1 MKKWYFILI
10 LFFCFLMK
18 SNVYAGN
25 EDEIFL
31 YVGEKYV
38 IEQQEGVL
46 ATYTSENEEIAAME
60 EQVITGKSS
69 GETYIVVNNNGVEKR
84 LHIFV
89 GDYKLCTGQEELMEF
104 DLSSVMNA
112 WNSSIRSGDT
122 SVVSAVKQGHD
133 KNDASFLFKAV
144 STGMANITISSGST
158 VLESFAVVVQNHPLA
173 YFGRIEPT
181 CSQKGSI
188 AHYECLFCSKCFSD
202 ADGRECMD
210 DISIDES
217 EHEYA
222 IVKMEAA
229 TCNKNG
235 YAKYVCQNCQHEYTQ
250 LLKGGHEYET
260 KVVKPGCVNQG
271 YTEYMCKRCGDS
283 FRNSYVDAPGHNFK
297 TVFYM
302 NHNSVAKQSC
312 AACGAVSY
320 KMNIEGVMVN
330 QSFYPRKWDADSSNH
345 YVPLNE
351 ECLVTSSLDSPINA
365 GVDIKYKCPIRESSG
380 KLKIYD
386 IKMIYEDMDT
396 KQVMYD
402 HAINCVS
409 FSYDDDYITDG
420 LEVNVG
426 HGVSACELK
435 MDYEEKSDDE
445 DDEEGC
451 LFYSYASFVDVGNK
465 RYSVL
470 GVTFKMKFQSSDKS
484 PYKKTSA
491 QYVELSKSKL
501 KIAKGFSKKIKVVYD
516 RRSEY
521 KPRSLKWTSSNKK
534 IATVNSSGKV
544 TAKKPGK
551 CTITCKLPNGRKAK
565 CKITVVK
572 NEYKGKSLSKCN
584 AHGGRYGNI
593 HFEVNKAYYKGN
605 QFVLKCVVMN
615 TRIFRANKFDW
626 VTISAKDTYGHVI
639 AKKKFENVPIDLD
652 AYGKK
657 YITFTFP
664 KSDVKKKRE
673 LYQGVWINTDY
684 VYWYSY

>member
-112 WNSSIRSGDT
+112 WDSSIRSSDT

-133 KNDASFLFKAV
+133 KNEVSFLFKAV

-173 YFGRIEPT
+173 YFERIEPT

-202 ADGRECMD
+202 ADGQECLD

-217 EHEYA
+217 EHEY
-222 IVKMEAA
+222 
-229 TCNKNG
+229 
-235 YAKYVCQNCQHEYTQ
+235 
-250 LLKGGHEYET
+250 ET
-260 KVVKPGCVNQG
+260 KEVKPDCVNQG
-271 YTEYMCKRCGDS
+271 YTEYTCKRCGDS
-283 FRNSYVDAPGHNFK
+283 FRNSYIDAPGHNFK

-302 NHNSVAKQSC
+302 NYNSVAKQSC

-351 ECLVTSSLDSPINA
+351 E
-365 GVDIKYKCPIRESSG
+365 
-380 KLKIYD
+380 
-386 IKMIYEDMDT
+386 
-396 KQVMYD
+396 
-402 HAINCVS
+402 
-409 FSYDDDYITDG
+409 
-420 LEVNVG
+420 
-426 HGVSACELK
+426 
-435 MDYEEKSDDE
+435 
-445 DDEEGC
+445 
-451 LFYSYASFVDVGNK
+451 
-465 RYSVL
+465 
-470 GVTFKMKFQSSDKS
+470 
-484 PYKKTSA
+484 
-491 QYVELSKSKL
+491 
-501 KIAKGFSKKIKVVYD
+501 
-516 RRSEY
+516 
-521 KPRSLKWTSSNKK
+521 W
-534 IATVNSSGKV
+534 
-544 TAKKPGK
+544 
-551 CTITCKLPNGRKAK
+551 
-565 CKITVVK
+565 
-572 NEYKGKSLSKCN
+572 
-584 AHGGRYGNI
+584 
-593 HFEVNKAYYKGN
+593 
-605 QFVLKCVVMN
+605 
-615 TRIFRANKFDW
+615 
-626 VTISAKDTYGHVI
+626 
-639 AKKKFENVPIDLD
+639 NVPIDLD

>member
-10 LFFCFLMK
+10 MFFCFLMK

-89 GDYKLCTGQEELMEF
+89 GDYKLCTGQEELMEI

-112 WNSSIRSGDT
+112 WNSSIRSSDT
-122 SVVSAVKQGHD
+122 SVVSVIKQGHD
-133 KNDASFLFKAV
+133 KNEVSFLFNAA

-158 VLESFAVVVQNHPLA
+158 VLESFVVVVQNHPLA
-173 YFGRIEPT
+173 YFERIEPT

-188 AHYECLFCSKCFSD
+188 AHYECLFCNKCFSD
-202 ADGRECMD
+202 ADGQECMD

-217 EHEYA
+217 QHEYV
-222 IVKMEAA
+222 IVKIEEAA
-229 TCNKNG
+229 CNKNG
-235 YAKYVCQNCQHEYTQ
+235 YAEYVCQNCQHEYTQ
-250 LLKGGHEYET
+250 LLEGGHEYET
-260 KVVKPGCVNQG
+260 KVVKPDCVNQG
-271 YTEYMCKRCGDS
+271 YTEYTCKRCGNS

-297 TVFYM
+297 TVSYM

-330 QSFYPRKWDADSSNH
+330 QSFYPRKWDADSSSH

-351 ECLVTSSLDSPINA
+351 ECFVTSSLETPIGA

-386 IKMIYEDMDT
+386 VKMIYEDMDT

-409 FSYDDDYITDG
+409 FSYNDDYITDG
-420 LEVNVG
+420 LEANVG

-435 MDYEEKSDDE
+435 MDYEEESDD
-445 DDEEGC
+445 DEA
-451 LFYSYASFVDVGNK
+451 LFYSYDSFVNVGNK
-465 RYSVL
+465 RYNVL
-470 GVTFKMKFQSSDKS
+470 GVTFKMKFQSNDKS
-484 PYKKTSA
+484 PYKKVSA

-501 KIAKGFSKKIKVVYD
+501 KIAKGFSKKIEVTYD

-521 KPRSLKWTSSNKK
+521 KPRSLKWKSSNKK

-565 CKITVVK
+565 CKVTVVK

-584 AHGGRYGNI
+584 SYKGRYGNI
-593 HFEVNKAYYKGN
+593 HFEVNGAYYKGN
-605 QFVLKCVVMN
+605 QFILKCVVMN
-615 TRIFRANKFDW
+615 TRIFGANKFDW

-639 AKKKFENVPIDLD
+639 AKKKFENVPIGLG

-664 KSDVKKKRE
+664 KSAVKKKRE
-673 LYQGVWINTDY
+673 LYQGVWISTDY
-684 VYWYSY
+684 VYQYSY

>member
-112 WNSSIRSGDT
+112 WDSSIRSSDT

-133 KNDASFLFKAV
+133 KNEVSFLFNAV

-173 YFGRIEPT
+173 YFERIEPT

-188 AHYECLFCSKCFSD
+188 VHYECLFCSKCFSD
-202 ADGRECMD
+202 ADGQECLD

-229 TCNKNG
+229 ACNKNG
-235 YAKYVCQNCQHEYTQ
+235 YAEYVCQNCQHEYTQ

-271 YTEYMCKRCGDS
+271 YTEYTCKRCGDS
-283 FRNSYVDAPGHNFK
+283 FRNSYIDAPGHNFK

-365 GVDIKYKCPIRESSG
+365 GVDIKYECPIRESSG

-445 DDEEGC
+445 DEEGC

-521 KPRSLKWTSSNKK
+521 KSRSLKWTSSNKK

-626 VTISAKDTYGHVI
+626 VTISAKDLSLIHI
-639 AKKKFENVPIDLD
+639 
-652 AYGKK
+652 
-657 YITFTFP
+657 
-664 KSDVKKKRE
+664 
-673 LYQGVWINTDY
+673 
-684 VYWYSY
+684 